1 MNDHKPLF
9 DPAVMSRDD
18 IVREI
23 KLLRGSRDLVA
34 DIVFEYP
41 EVNNRT
47 VRSVVVTDEDVG
59 RLKAALPEHHFRW
72 LKDNDAD
79 VITAGKLDDFFTVA
93 DEFSLLAED
102 LDPELEEELE
112 ESVIIPQAR
121 G

>member
-9 DPAVMSRDD
+9 DPAIMSRDD
-18 IVREI
+18 IVQEI

-47 VRSVVVTDEDVG
+47 VRSVVVTDEDVA
-59 RLKAALPEHHFRW
+59 RLKQALPEHHFRW

-112 ESVIIPQAR
+112 ESVIIP
-121 G
+121 

>member
-47 VRSVVVTDEDVG
+47 VRSVVVTDEDVA
-59 RLKAALPEHHFRW
+59 RLKAELPEHHFRW
-72 LKDNDAD
+72 LQDNDAD

-112 ESVIIPQAR
+112 ESIIIP
-121 G
+121 